1 MDTMRISAGAEKIP
15 VKCNSL
21 SSLVTRR
28 WRTKKF
34 PARIRNWR
42 LLSVKSISSNL
53 KTLVTDSE
61 QVASSIKHHSEFRPL
76 FSPEKFELP
85 KAFFATAQSVRDALI
100 VNWNSTYEC
109 YNRVNPKQAYYLS
122 MEFLQGRALLNAV
135 GNLGLTGAYGDAL
148 KSLGFELESVAGQ
161 EPDPALGNGG
171 LGRLASCFLDSLATL
186 NYPAWG
192 YGLRYKY
199 GLFKQII
206 TKDGQ
211 EEAAED
217 WLELSNPWE
226 IVRNDVSYP
235 VKFYGKVVLG
245 SDGRKRWIGGED
257 VVAVAY
263 DVPIPGYK
271 TRTTINLRLW
281 STKAPS
287 GDFDLSLYNSGKH
300 TEAAEALFNAEKI
313 CYVLYPGDESD
324 EGKALRLKQQYTLC
338 SASLQ
343 DIVARFETRSGGS
356 VNWEEFPEKVAVQM
370 NDTHPTLCI
379 PELMRI
385 LMDLKGLSWED
396 AWKITQRTVAYTN
409 HTVLPEAL
417 EKWSLELME
426 KLLPRHVE
434 IIEKIDE
441 ELVSTIVSEYGTAD
455 PDLLEE
461 KLKAMRILE
470 NVELPSAFAD
480 VIVKLESQPVIAEKT
495 IDLSEDSKEDAKTV
509 VKKEVEEE
517 ETAGVIA
524 EVIPEPPK
532 MVRMANLAVVG
543 GHAVNGV
550 AEIHSEIVKTDV
562 FSDFVKLWPDK
573 FQNKTNGVT
582 PRRWIRFCNPYL
594 SHIITSWIG
603 TEDWVLNTEK
613 LAELRK
619 FADDEDLQSEW
630 RAAKKKNKLKVVSL
644 IKERT
649 GYTVSPDAMFDIQIK
664 RIHEYKRQ
672 LLNILGIV
680 YRYKKMKEMSAS
692 EREKAFVPRVCIFG
706 GKAFATY
713 VQAKRIVKFITD
725 VGSTIN
731 HDPEIGDLLKVIFV
745 PDYNVSVAELLIPA
759 SELSQHISTAGMEAS
774 GTSNM
779 KFSMNGCILIGTLDG
794 ANVEIREEVGEENFF
809 LFGAKADEIADL
821 RKERAEG
828 KFVPDPR
835 NEGFGRADYYLVG
848 KDFPSYVEC
857 HEKVDKAYRDQ
868 KRWTRMSILNTA
880 EEKAMLGQQ
889 HHCKSGAKPY
899 IKRIHEYKRQ
909 LLNILGIV
917 YRYKKMKEMSASERE
932 KAFVPRVCIFGGK
945 AFATYVQAK
954 RIVKFITD
962 VGSTI
967 NHDPEIGDLLK
978 VIFVPDYN
986 VSVAEL
992 LIPASELSQ
1001 HISTAGMEASG
1012 TSNMKFSMNGCILI
1026 GTLDGANVEIRDEVG
1041 EENFFLFG
1049 AKADEIA
1056 DLRKERAEGK
1066 FVPDPMFEEVKQ
1078 FVRSG
1083 VFGSNKYDELIGSL
1097 EGNEGFGRADY
1108 FLVGKDFPS
1117 YVECQEKVDKA
1128 YRDQKRWTRM
1138 SILNT
1143 AGSSKFSSDRTIHE
1157 YAKDIW
1163 NIKQVELP

>member
-1 MDTMRISAGAEKIP
+1 MDAMRISGVSTGAEIS
-15 VKCNSL
+15 VQCNSL
-21 SSLVTRR
+21 SSLVGRRFDNRR
-28 WRTKKF
+28 WRTRMF
-34 PARIRNWR
+34 PARSKTWR
-42 LLSVKSISSNL
+42 PAPTRRRFSLIKSVSSEP
-53 KTLVTDSE
+53 KEKVADAVTDSE
-61 QVASSIKHHSEFRPL
+61 QDAFSSLSPFAPDAASVASSIKYHAEFTPL

-100 VNWNSTYEC
+100 INWNATYEY
-109 YNRVNPKQAYYLS
+109 YNRVNAKQAYYLS
-122 MEFLQGRALLNAV
+122 MEFLQGRALSNAV
-135 GNLGLTGAYGDAL
+135 GNLGLTGAYADAL
-148 KSLGFELESVAGQ
+148 KSLGFDLESVASQ

-199 GLFKQII
+199 GLFKQRI

-235 VKFYGKVVLG
+235 VKFYGKVVFG
-245 SDGRKRWIGGED
+245 SDGKKKWIGGED
-257 VVAVAY
+257 IVAVAY

-271 TRTTINLRLW
+271 TKTTINLRLW
-281 STKAPS
+281 STKAS
-287 GDFDLSLYNSGKH
+287 SEDFDLSSYNSGKH

-313 CYVLYPGDESD
+313 CYVLYPGDESI

-343 DIVARFETRSGGS
+343 DIITRFETRSGGS

-434 IIEKIDE
+434 IIEMIDE
-441 ELVSTIVSEYGTAD
+441 ELVRTIVSVYGTAD
-455 PDLLEE
+455 PDLLKD
-461 KLKAMRILE
+461 KLKAMRVLE
-470 NVELPSAFAD
+470 NVDLPSAFAD
-480 VIVKLESQPVIAEKT
+480 VIVNPLVEKNP
-495 IDLSEDSKEDAKTV
+495 IGQFEDDQTV
-509 VKKEVEEE
+509 VKKEQEEE
-517 ETAGVIA
+517 ETAGEEE
-524 EVIPEPPK
+524 EVIPEPTVEPPK

-550 AEIHSEIVKTDV
+550 AEIHSEIVKKDV
-562 FSDFVKLWPDK
+562 FNDFVMLWPDK
-573 FQNKTNGVT
+573 FHNKTNGVT

-594 SHIITSWIG
+594 SDIITNRIG

-619 FADDEDLQSEW
+619 FADNEDLQSEW

-649 GYTVSPDAMFDIQIK
+649 GYTVNPDAMFDIQIK

-680 YRYKKMKEMSAS
+680 YRYKKMKEMSPS

-809 LFGAKADEIADL
+809 LFGAEAHEIANL

-828 KFVPDPR
+828 KFVPDP
-835 NEGFGRADYYLVG
+835 
-848 KDFPSYVEC
+848 
-857 HEKVDKAYRDQ
+857 
-868 KRWTRMSILNTA
+868 I
-880 EEKAMLGQQ
+880 
-889 HHCKSGAKPY
+889 
-899 IKRIHEYKRQ
+899 
-909 LLNILGIV
+909 
-917 YRYKKMKEMSASERE
+917 
-932 KAFVPRVCIFGGK
+932 
-945 AFATYVQAK
+945 
-954 RIVKFITD
+954 
-962 VGSTI
+962 
-967 NHDPEIGDLLK
+967 
-978 VIFVPDYN
+978 
-986 VSVAEL
+986 
-992 LIPASELSQ
+992 
-1001 HISTAGMEASG
+1001 
-1012 TSNMKFSMNGCILI
+1012 
-1026 GTLDGANVEIRDEVG
+1026 
-1041 EENFFLFG
+1041 
-1049 AKADEIA
+1049 
-1056 DLRKERAEGK
+1056 
-1066 FVPDPMFEEVKQ
+1066 FEEVKK

-1083 VFGSNKYDELIGSL
+1083 VFGPNSYDELIGSL

-1117 YVECQEKVDKA
+1117 YVECQEKVDEA

-1143 AGSSKFSSDRTIHE
+1143 AGSFKFSSDRTIHE

>member
-1 MDTMRISAGAEKIP
+1 MATMRFSGASTGAETF
-15 VKCNSL
+15 VGCNNSL
-21 SSLVTRR
+21 SSFVGGR
-28 WRTKKF
+28 WRTRVF
-34 PARIRNWR
+34 PATRRSWR
-42 LLSVKSISSNL
+42 PVPQRRHFPVVKSVWSEP
-53 KTLVTDSE
+53 KEKEVTDSVTDCE
-61 QVASSIKHHSEFRPL
+61 QEPISSLNPFSPDASSIASSIKYHAEFTPL

-100 VNWNSTYEC
+100 INWNATYDY
-109 YNRVNPKQAYYLS
+109 YNRLNAKHAYYLS

-135 GNLGLTGAYGDAL
+135 GNLGLTGAYAEAL
-148 KSLGFELESVAGQ
+148 KKLGYDLERVACQ
-161 EPDPALGNGG
+161 EPDAALGNGG

-192 YGLRYKY
+192 YGLRYRY
-199 GLFKQII
+199 GLFKQRI

-211 EEAAED
+211 EEVAED

-235 VKFYGKVVLG
+235 VKFYGKVVTG
-245 SDGRKRWIGGED
+245 SDGKKRWIGGED
-257 VVAVAY
+257 ILAVAY

-271 TRTTINLRLW
+271 TKTTINLRLW

-287 GDFDLSLYNSGKH
+287 EDFDLSSFNSGKH
-300 TEAAEALFNAEKI
+300 IEAAEALYNAEKI
-313 CYVLYPGDESD
+313 CYVLYPGDESI

-343 DIVARFETRSGGS
+343 DIIARFETRSGGN

-385 LMDLKGLSWED
+385 LMDLRGLSWDE

-417 EKWSLELME
+417 EKWSLELMQ

-434 IIEKIDE
+434 IIEMIDE
-441 ELVSTIVSEYGTAD
+441 ELVRTIVIEYGTED
-455 PDLLEE
+455 PGLLDK
-461 KLKAMRILE
+461 KLKEMRILE
-470 NVELPSAFAD
+470 NVELPAAFAD
-480 VIVKLESQPVIAEKT
+480 VIVKPKKPSVTAAEDTTDESVESEEETEAVVEKEEAEAA
-495 IDLSEDSKEDAKTV
+495 D
-509 VKKEVEEE
+509 EEE
-517 ETAGVIA
+517 EVIT
-524 EVIPEPPK
+524 EPVVEPPK
-532 MVRMANLAVVG
+532 MVRMANLCVVV

-550 AEIHSEIVKTDV
+550 AEIHSEIVKQEV
-562 FSDFVKLWPDK
+562 FNEFFKLWPAK

-582 PRRWIRFCNPYL
+582 PRRWIRFCNPDL
-594 SHIITSWIG
+594 SDIITNWIG
-603 TEDWVLNTEK
+603 TEDWVLNTEN

-619 FADDEDLQSEW
+619 FADNEELQSQW
-630 RAAKKKNKLKVVSL
+630 RAAKKKNKMKVVSL

-649 GYTVSPDAMFDIQIK
+649 GYSVNPDAMFDIQIK

-680 YRYKKMKEMSAS
+680 YRYKKMKEMSAD
-692 EREKAFVPRVCIFG
+692 ERKKAFVPRVCIFG

-731 HDPEIGDLLKVIFV
+731 HDPEIGDLLKVVFV

-779 KFSMNGCILIGTLDG
+779 KFAMNGCLLIGTLDG

-809 LFGAKADEIADL
+809 LFGAKAHEIIGL
-821 RKERAEG
+821 RQERAEG

-835 NEGFGRADYYLVG
+835 
-848 KDFPSYVEC
+848 
-857 HEKVDKAYRDQ
+857 
-868 KRWTRMSILNTA
+868 
-880 EEKAMLGQQ
+880 
-889 HHCKSGAKPY
+889 
-899 IKRIHEYKRQ
+899 
-909 LLNILGIV
+909 
-917 YRYKKMKEMSASERE
+917 
-932 KAFVPRVCIFGGK
+932 
-945 AFATYVQAK
+945 
-954 RIVKFITD
+954 
-962 VGSTI
+962 
-967 NHDPEIGDLLK
+967 
-978 VIFVPDYN
+978 
-986 VSVAEL
+986 
-992 LIPASELSQ
+992 
-1001 HISTAGMEASG
+1001 
-1012 TSNMKFSMNGCILI
+1012 
-1026 GTLDGANVEIRDEVG
+1026 
-1041 EENFFLFG
+1041 
-1049 AKADEIA
+1049 
-1056 DLRKERAEGK
+1056 
-1066 FVPDPMFEEVKQ
+1066 FEEIKKYIQ
-1078 FVRSG
+1078 SG
-1083 VFGSNKYDELIGSL
+1083 IFGSNNYDELMGSL

-1108 FLVGKDFPS
+1108 FLVGKDFPD
-1117 YVECQEKVDKA
+1117 YIECQEKVDEA

-1143 AGSSKFSSDRTIHE
+1143 AGSYKFSSDRTIHE

-1163 NIKQVELP
+1163 NIKPVELP